1 MLTVDAITHA
11 AAWLQ
16 GRIDHTPLVQSPS
29 LSASIDAPAWLKMDH
44 LQRTGSFK
52 VRGAL
57 YALARLPD
65 DQRKNGVATCSA
77 GNHGK
82 GMAYAAQQMGIPVRI
97 YVPQSVDEAK
107 YAGMIALGATVIRSN
122 FDGYDATEAWAH
134 EEASRLNLPFIS
146 AFDDWDIITGNGGS
160 LGVEIASDIDDVG
173 TLVMSVGGG
182 GYGAGLAFYLKAR
195 VPSLHV
201 VAVQHEGCP
210 ALTLSLKRGEAV
222 TEMPALATVAGGL
235 EGGLGIRPFQI
246 LRDVVDT
253 VVHVSEHEIKAAL
266 RWVLAEHQTLVEPSA
281 AVTVAA
287 LLHQKV
293 ALPNRRPVVTVL
305 TGRNVS
311 YSTLASIVCASS

>member
-1 MLTVDAITHA
+1 
-11 AAWLQ
+11 
-16 GRIDHTPLVQSPS
+16 
-29 LSASIDAPAWLKMDH
+29 MD
-44 LQRTGSFK
+44 F
-52 VRGAL
+52 
-57 YALARLPD
+57 
-65 DQRKNGVATCSA
+65 
-77 GNHGK
+77 
-82 GMAYAAQQMGIPVRI
+82 PVRI

-122 FDGYDATEAWAH
+122 FPGYDATEAWARQ
-134 EEASRLNLPFIS
+134 EATRLGLPFIS
-146 AFDDWDIITGNGGS
+146 AFDDWDVIIGNGGS
-160 LGVEIASDIDDVG
+160 LGVEIAADMDDIG

-195 VPSLHV
+195 FPNLHV

-210 ALTLSLKRGEAV
+210 ALAQSLERGEAV

-235 EGGLGIRPFQI
+235 EGGLGVRPFQI
-246 LRDVVDT
+246 LREVVDDVV
-253 VVHVSEHEIKAAL
+253 HISEGEIKAAV
-266 RWVLAEHQTLVEPSA
+266 RWLLAEHQTLVEPSA